1 MKGSH
6 AVLDQKVK
14 GMIQTYGCCK
24 ICLNGPWLER
34 LEGEG
39 EGEGGRGGE
48 RGRGRG
54 GERGRGRGERE
65 HVASSH
71 A

>member
-6 AVLDQKVK
+6 AVLDQEIK

-39 EGEGGRGGE
+39 GGGGEGRGGE
-48 RGRGRG
+48 
-54 GERGRGRGERE
+54 GRGEGEGEGRKG
-65 HVASSH
+65 ACS
-71 A
+71 